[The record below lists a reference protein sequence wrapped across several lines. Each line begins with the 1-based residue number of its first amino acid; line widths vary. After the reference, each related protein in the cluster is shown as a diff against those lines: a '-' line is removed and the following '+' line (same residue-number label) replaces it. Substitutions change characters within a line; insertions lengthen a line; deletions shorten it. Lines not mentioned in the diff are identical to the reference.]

1 MTFFNRRITLD
12 PMASI
17 NRTHQ
22 FVVFL
27 NDEEKAK
34 LYGLAN
40 DDGTPASIVVRS
52 LLKAEWQKRHGDKK
66 PPKTKR

>member
-1 MTFFNRRITLD
+1 
-12 PMASI
+12 MASI

-27 NDEEKAK
+27 NDDEHAK
-34 LYGLAN
+34 LYAMAT

-52 LLKAEWQKRHGDKK
+52 MLKAEWQKRHGDKK
-66 PPKTKR
+66 PKAVKR